1 MPLRDYQ
8 QDAVYQLRQAV
19 ARSGSAVY
27 CLATGAG
34 KTVVAA
40 EIARLAGLKG
50 SRTLFLVHRRE
61 LVRQAVDTLYEACPG
76 EQVGVIAAG
85 WPELPWA
92 PLQVGMV
99 QSIAKR
105 ERIPDFDLII
115 VDEAHH
121 ARAKTWATVLAR
133 WPKARLIG
141 LTATPQRLDGKGL
154 GEHFAEMVLGPT
166 IPELVAMGSLAPC
179 LTLRVPSGLVLDDL
193 KKNRAGEYNAK
204 DITGRVTG
212 PVVANAVEAYVR
224 YAKGKRAIFFGIHR
238 DHSKRVIQGLR
249 DAGFRAE
256 HVDGDDPAARRDR
269 VMNGLKTGG
278 LDVVGNC
285 DLISEGFDAPG
296 CEAVIIGAPTSS
308 VTRYL
313 QQAGRAMRPGEG
325 KTALILDL
333 AGISH
338 DLGLPDDVREW
349 DLADGEIRQPTK
361 AHQTPRECPNC
372 PAVFWGRT
380 CPQCHHTEPLMEVE
394 QVEVE
399 LEVARAPDKPLK
411 QGNRRSD
418 LWREVGQAKRSAN
431 PERALLALAER
442 KGYKPG
448 WAAHILRAWRIA
460 A

>member
-204 DITGRVTG
+204 DITNRVTRVQWLRMRSTHTSDT
-212 PVVANAVEAYVR
+212 PRVSVP
-224 YAKGKRAIFFGIHR
+224 FFSEFTVTIP
-238 DHSKRVIQGLR
+238 
-249 DAGFRAE
+249 DAGMR
-256 HVDGDDPAARRDR
+256 
-269 VMNGLKTGG
+269 
-278 LDVVGNC
+278 
-285 DLISEGFDAPG
+285 GFACNAG
-296 CEAVIIGAPTSS
+296 YSS
-308 VTRYL
+308 RTR
-313 QQAGRAMRPGEG
+313 GR
-325 KTALILDL
+325 
-333 AGISH
+333 
-338 DLGLPDDVREW
+338 
-349 DLADGEIRQPTK
+349 
-361 AHQTPRECPNC
+361 
-372 PAVFWGRT
+372 
-380 CPQCHHTEPLMEVE
+380 
-394 QVEVE
+394 
-399 LEVARAPDKPLK
+399 
-411 QGNRRSD
+411 
-418 LWREVGQAKRSAN
+418 
-431 PERALLALAER
+431 
-442 KGYKPG
+442 
-448 WAAHILRAWRIA
+448 
-460 A
+460 

>member
-179 LTLRVPSGLVLDDL
+179 LTLRVPSSLHLEGLKRDR
-193 KKNRAGEYNAK
+193 NGEYMAK
-204 DITGRVTG
+204 DIGGRVTA
-212 PVVANAVEAYVR
+212 VVVGDAVDAYRR
-224 YAKGKRAIFFGIHR
+224 YANGRRAIFFGIHR
-238 DHSKRVIQGLR
+238 DHSRQVCEGLR
-249 DAGFRAE
+249 GLGIRAE
-256 HVDGDDPAARRDR
+256 HVDGTDAPARRDR

-296 CEAVIIGAPTSS
+296 CEA
-308 VTRYL
+308 
-313 QQAGRAMRPGEG
+313 M
-325 KTALILDL
+325 
-333 AGISH
+333 
-338 DLGLPDDVREW
+338 
-349 DLADGEIRQPTK
+349 
-361 AHQTPRECPNC
+361 
-372 PAVFWGRT
+372 
-380 CPQCHHTEPLMEVE
+380 
-394 QVEVE
+394 
-399 LEVARAPDKPLK
+399 
-411 QGNRRSD
+411 
-418 LWREVGQAKRSAN
+418 
-431 PERALLALAER
+431 
-442 KGYKPG
+442 
-448 WAAHILRAWRIA
+448 
-460 A
+460 